1 VSARFPLKKKR
12 KKKKRKKKRGERK
25 KRANAPLCV
34 CAGSRVTWLHGYER
48 CSRIGASAQSGDSC
62 RANNGQR
69 DGNRY
74 GNPESRLV
82 GRQDG
87 REFPPDPDN
96 RQPSSDSIVA
106 IVATRIVSREGIK
119 PVRGAFSALRVYYRP
134 SASAADFSD
143 FELIESRARARA
155 RIRSLE
161 F

>member
-1 VSARFPLKKKR
+1 MRTLAGPRGSVGAVSVE
-12 KKKKRKKKRGERK
+12 KKKKKKEERKKKRGERK

-48 CSRIGASAQSGDSC
+48 CSRIGASTQSGDSC

-87 REFPPDPDN
+87 REFPPDPI
-96 RQPSSDSIVA
+96 DSRRRV
-106 IVATRIVSREGIK
+106 RLSRLS
-119 PVRGAFSALRVYYRP
+119 RR
-134 SASAADFSD
+134 ASFHGK
-143 FELIESRARARA
+143 RRY
-155 RIRSLE
+155 
-161 F
+161 